1 MTSPVFIEYRFLI
14 GCVCKLR
21 KNISFLIAACFLLS
35 GCNTLKQNVVVSEPT
50 EGERARV
57 RVVIQDI
64 DYRGVRA
71 YPNSACVND
80 TLQGN
85 GIVANVQMVLGFEKN
100 LNNKKIGIP
109 ETAHSIDMN
118 FVSSEIYVAANEPI
132 TFRFHKPNAKIE
144 AGIYSTWRNDGCYMK
159 KTLIPEP
166 DGDYELIFTDMPRCL
181 ATAHKIVRTNESTTM
196 VPVEYKDTTDCGRKK

>member
-1 MTSPVFIEYRFLI
+1 M
-14 GCVCKLR
+14 R

>member
-1 MTSPVFIEYRFLI
+1 MHRISPTYTDYVFSKYVRN
-14 GCVCKLR
+14 
-21 KNISFLIAACFLLS
+21 KNICLSFLTLKYLSVYRKVLFLIAAGFLLS

-109 ETAHSIDMN
+109 ETAHSVDIN

-132 TFRFHKPNAKIE
+132 TFRFHKPNTKIE

-166 DGDYELIFTDMPRCL
+166 DDG
-181 ATAHKIVRTNESTTM
+181 S
-196 VPVEYKDTTDCGRKK
+196 GRV

>member
-1 MTSPVFIEYRFLI
+1 M
-14 GCVCKLR
+14 R

-80 TLQGN
+80 KLQGN
-85 GIVANVQMVLGFEKN
+85 GMVANVQMVLGFEKN

-109 ETAHSIDMN
+109 ETAHSVDIN

-132 TFRFHKPNAKIE
+132 TFRFHKPNTKIE

>member
-109 ETAHSIDMN
+109 ETAHSVDIN